1 MKALKIVIAALLS
14 VSFCFV
20 CIGYAN
26 LTDTLTVLS
35 DASISVQKNVYISEA
50 NVDNAAGVTVNGY
63 LATTLNSTVTLGASG
78 SSSVSFDIHLYNNSP
93 YVYVFETT
101 EYIEEAYDNPNIV
114 FSLSGLVPGQS
125 IVSYSY
131 LTFNITFSYK
141 NSTPAASRI
150 LNSVLNFKFV
160 LDSEYIPEAAVDG
173 AVEKFE
179 EILNT
184 KSDFDTLI
192 THMENEAAN
201 NNRNETYVGNVVGA
215 GDGDTKFLNGLFSD
229 EDGDSKLTLEI
240 KGEKTNVTAMIK
252 RENLDGN
259 TATGDDSGNEMT
271 IYLTADDL
279 SGRNWWSPGE
289 VTVYAVVY
297 TKTADGKWVQL
308 SEMLEG
314 KATANNYAGSWFGE
328 VNSFNTDTWEST
340 AVHYGVAAGASIE
353 TIVAAIKE

>member
-1 MKALKIVIAALLS
+1 MKAMKFVIAILLS
-14 VSFCFV
+14 FSYCFV

-26 LTDTLTVLS
+26 LSDTLTVLS
-35 DASISVQKNVYISEA
+35 DANITVQKNVYITEA
-50 NVDNAAGVTVNGY
+50 NVDNVSGVTVNSY

-78 SSSVSFDIHLYNNSP
+78 DSTVTFDIHLYNNSP
-93 YVYVFETT
+93 YVYVFDGTN
-101 EYIEEAYDNPNIV
+101 YMEEAYDNANIV
-114 FSLSGLVPGQS
+114 FSLAGLAPGQS
-125 IVSYSY
+125 IASYKY
-131 LTFNITFSYK
+131 LTFSITFSYK
-141 NSTPAASRI
+141 NSTAAPSRV
-150 LNSVLNFKFV
+150 LNSALNFKFV

-184 KSDFDTLI
+184 QDEFDTLI
-192 THMENEAAN
+192 SHMNTEAEN

-215 GDGDTKFLNGLFSD
+215 GDGDTKFLNELFSD
-229 EDGDSKLTLEI
+229 ENGDSKLTLEI

-259 TATGDDSGNEMT
+259 AATGDESGNEMT

-279 SGRNWWSPGE
+279 SGRNWWSPGD
-289 VTVYAVVY
+289 VAVYAVVY
-297 TKTADGKWVQL
+297 TKNADGKWVQL

-314 KATANNYAGSWFGE
+314 KATANNYAGNWFGA

-353 TIVAAIKE
+353 TIIAAIR